1 MPRYVTEHRSL
12 SAERDYL
19 TVITIFEEAAG
30 RKVIRESVPFTR
42 RQMLLVSRSGKY
54 EVVS

>member
-1 MPRYVTEHRSL
+1 MPRYVTEHRSVNR
-12 SAERDYL
+12 ERDYL

-30 RKVIRESVPFTR
+30 RKVVRDTVPFTR
-42 RQMLLVSRSGKY
+42 SQLLLVSRSGKY